1 MADERLRRLEKK
13 YAACQISTKEFVLAA
28 SRYFEL
34 KEQGKDSVWIV
45 SSGYYYEGENVDD
58 ETIHKVFWDKD
69 DAEKTVREW
78 IEEDIKNQY
87 INAFIRRTEY
97 EKSVKEPDF
106 IRWTNGDRFYDML
119 KVEIN

>member
-45 SSGYYYEGENVDD
+45 SSGYYYEGGESVD
-58 ETIHKVFWDKD
+58 KVFWDKD
-69 DAEKTVREW
+69 DAEETVEEW

-87 INAFIRRTEY
+87 TNAFIRRREY
-97 EKSVKEPDF
+97 EKSVKEPGF
-106 IRWTNGDRFYDML
+106 VHWNNGDRFYDML